1 MTRDTWLPWF
11 IAAFFGCVIAAE
23 LAYNATGTGPL
34 ITWRVPLFA
43 AFMLAAPVSDQIAK
57 LRFGLATGLT
67 IETHIA
73 ETQKD
78 FERLESLR
86 NAGGTN
92 ELETLLQGDP
102 GQPRGV
108 WPQLITYRL
117 GLRLLLMRLCKAKGI
132 ALRTTPL
139 ESITNMLN
147 FLQQKNL
154 LDPNFVAQLNRIRD
168 ATYFVEWGEGKRPS
182 NEEISNVLSQAP
194 NLLRRLARLVE
205 GV

>member
-1 MTRDTWLPWF
+1 MARDTWLPWF

-23 LAYNATGTGPL
+23 LAYNAYTGTGPL
-34 ITWRVPLFA
+34 ITWRVPLFG
-43 AFMLAAPVSDQIAK
+43 AFMLAAPVSERIAR

-86 NAGGTN
+86 NAGGAN
-92 ELETLLQGDP
+92 ELEALLQGDP

-108 WPQLITYRL
+108 WSQLITYRL
-117 GLRLLLMRLCKAKGI
+117 ALRFLLMRFCEAKAIGI
-132 ALRTTPL
+132 GEAEPI
-139 ESITNMLN
+139 SSMLN
-147 FLQQKNL
+147 SLRRKGS
-154 LDPNFVAQLNRIRD
+154 LDPNFADELNRIRD
-168 ATYFVEWGEGKRPS
+168 VTYFVEWGTGRRPS

-205 GV
+205 GA